1 MQYCGHFTDQ
11 AKEIWDKGIIIYAN
25 SIHDTFFKGEI
36 LNKGREINE
45 SLITRTIENRDS
57 TNYNM
62 TAGNSNYQGND

>member
-1 MQYCGHFTDQ
+1 MENWHLRYSTKVRKH
-11 AKEIWDKGIIIYAN
+11 
-25 SIHDTFFKGEI
+25 
-36 LNKGREINE
+36 EINE